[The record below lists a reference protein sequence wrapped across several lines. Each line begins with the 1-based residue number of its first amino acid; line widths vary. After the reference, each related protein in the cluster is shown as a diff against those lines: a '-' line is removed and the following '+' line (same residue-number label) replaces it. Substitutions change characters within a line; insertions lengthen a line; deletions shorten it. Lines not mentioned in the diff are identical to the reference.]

1 MNIAVSKSRIHPDL
15 LDATIRYTNGIF
27 QFLSGLV
34 PEQIE
39 LLKSKDEDEA
49 REIASA
55 KWAVKL
61 PSLRGRC
68 A

>member
-1 MNIAVSKSRIHPDL
+1 MNITVTKSRIHPDL
-15 LDATIRYTNGIF
+15 LDATIRYTSGIF

-39 LLKSKDEDEA
+39 LLQSKDEEEV
-49 REIASA
+49 REIARS

>member
-1 MNIAVSKSRIHPDL
+1 MNIAVTKSRIHPDL
-15 LDATIRYTNGIF
+15 LDATIRYTSGIF

-39 LLKSKDEDEA
+39 LLRSRDEEET
-49 REIASA
+49 REIASS